1 MAAGA
6 PAAAAPLQWGD
17 APTDNDLSALAG
29 GVDIAIGSDICYE
42 EACVGPLAALLER
55 LAAPLTLLIGPVG
68 RSSYALLRQRLK
80 ASSMLRT
87 EERLL
92 SLVCNNA
99 DDHQPATVH
108 SAGVHSL
115 LIVRR
120 DDGARGPFKDG
131 GGSPLAQQAAGRGEE
146 DGLGREARLGGLVDL
161 LQLRERVRHRV
172 LRVRARRCGLAQRR
186 VESAA

>member
-1 MAAGA
+1 MRPLLSLLCCATLLRAEDELP
-6 PAAAAPLQWGD
+6 PACDPAD
-17 APTDNDLSALAG
+17 AG
-29 GVDIAIGSDICYE
+29 G
-42 EACVGPLAALLER
+42 P
-55 LAAPLTLLIGPVG
+55 T
-68 RSSYALLRQRLK
+68 ALLRQRLK

-120 DDGARGPFKDG
+120 DDGAA
-131 GGSPLAQQAAGRGEE
+131 S
-146 DGLGREARLGGLVDL
+146 
-161 LQLRERVRHRV
+161 
-172 LRVRARRCGLAQRR
+172 
-186 VESAA
+186 SS

>member
-1 MAAGA
+1 MPRRSRRAQRHRGSRRV
-6 PAAAAPLQWGD
+6 GD
-17 APTDNDLSALAG
+17 GHGDG
-29 GVDIAIGSDICYE
+29 GVFVGVSVGWLASAAT
-42 EACVGPLAALLER
+42 ACV
-55 LAAPLTLLIGPVG
+55 GPVG

-120 DDGARGPFKDG
+120 DDGAA
-131 GGSPLAQQAAGRGEE
+131 S
-146 DGLGREARLGGLVDL
+146 
-161 LQLRERVRHRV
+161 
-172 LRVRARRCGLAQRR
+172 
-186 VESAA
+186 SA